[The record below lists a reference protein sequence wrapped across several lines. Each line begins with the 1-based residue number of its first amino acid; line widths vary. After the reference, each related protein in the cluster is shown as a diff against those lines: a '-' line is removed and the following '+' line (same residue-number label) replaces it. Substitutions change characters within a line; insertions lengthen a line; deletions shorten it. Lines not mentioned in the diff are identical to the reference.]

1 VTWSPLHSSVNWLVF
16 YIYSLYGYVLW
27 NVCNVYV
34 ECVCHRLG
42 ICRVWGLPSNAHSV
56 FLPLLCCRLPLYDEL
71 MKRLL
76 TFTQRRINSDN
87 NLVTFVVRYA
97 IWYGRMAS
105 PLGCSVIQCCSKCDI
120 EYKDCHFATS
130 IFKDTTGRWLVMKML

>member
-1 VTWSPLHSSVNWLVF
+1 
-16 YIYSLYGYVLW
+16 
-27 NVCNVYV
+27 
-34 ECVCHRLG
+34 
-42 ICRVWGLPSNAHSV
+42 
-56 FLPLLCCRLPLYDEL
+56 

-120 EYKDCHFATS
+120 EYKDFVILPPVYS
-130 IFKDTTGRWLVMKML
+130 KILPEGG